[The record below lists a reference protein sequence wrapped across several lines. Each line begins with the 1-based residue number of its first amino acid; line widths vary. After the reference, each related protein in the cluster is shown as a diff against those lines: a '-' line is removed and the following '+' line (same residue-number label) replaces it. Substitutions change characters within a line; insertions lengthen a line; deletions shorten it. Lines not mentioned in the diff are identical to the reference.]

1 MILTEKTLARKI
13 LVGVSG
19 IFLLLFI
26 IGHMLGNTTIFW
38 GPAGLNSYAHH
49 VQSLGPL
56 LWLERLIM
64 LLLVSIHIYFGITLT
79 LENRQSRSTK
89 YVRRTYQRSTIFS
102 RTMIY
107 SGLVILAFLLY
118 HLAHFTLGL
127 THPDAYHV
135 VDQAG
140 RHDVYTMVVAGLQ
153 GFFVGIIYVI
163 GLAALF
169 FHLSHGIQSLF
180 QTMGWNTDRTL
191 PAIVFWGR
199 VAAVLISLGFLAVP
213 VAVFFG
219 FLNI

>member
-107 SGLVILAFLLY
+107 SGLVILAFIIY
-118 HLAHFTLGL
+118 HLFHFTFQL
-127 THPDAYHV
+127 THPEISHLTDS
-135 VDQAG
+135 AG
-140 RHDVYTMVVAGLQ
+140 RHDVYTMVVGSLQ
-153 GFFVGIIYVI
+153 GFFVFLIYVI

-169 FHLSHGIQSLF
+169 FHLSHGVQSLF
-180 QTMGWNTDRTL
+180 QTMGWNTDRTM
-191 PAIVFWGR
+191 PAITKGGR
-199 VAAVLISLGFLAVP
+199 IAAVIIGIGFLAVP
-213 VAVFFG
+213 LAVFLRV
-219 FLNI
+219 LNI

>member
-26 IGHMLGNTTIFW
+26 IGHMLGNTTIFF
-38 GPAGLNSYAHH
+38 GQSSLNSYAHH
-49 VQSLGPL
+49 IHSLGPV
-56 LWLERLIM
+56 LWLERLVM
-64 LLLVSIHIYFGITLT
+64 LALAAIHIFFGITLT
-79 LENRQSRSTK
+79 LENWQSRSTG

-107 SGLVILAFLLY
+107 SGLVILAFLVY
-118 HLAHFTLGL
+118 HLFHFTFRL
-127 THPDAYHV
+127 THPEISHL
-135 VDQAG
+135 VDSAG
-140 RHDVYTMVVAGLQ
+140 RHDVYTMVVGSLQ
-153 GFFVGIIYVI
+153 SFFVVVVYVI
-163 GLAALF
+163 GLGALF

-191 PAIVFWGR
+191 SAIVRGGR
-199 VAAVLISLGFLAVP
+199 VAAVVIGLGFVAVPLAV
-213 VAVFFG
+213 FLR